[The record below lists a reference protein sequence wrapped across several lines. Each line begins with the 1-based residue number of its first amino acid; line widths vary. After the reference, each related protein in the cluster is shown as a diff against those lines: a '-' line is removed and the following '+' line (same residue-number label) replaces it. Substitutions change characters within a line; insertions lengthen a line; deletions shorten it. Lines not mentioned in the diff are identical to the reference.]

1 MRRPRF
7 EHSYATQLPEQLYAP
22 TEPTPVAAP
31 RLLQLNENLAAEL
44 GLDSR
49 WLHSPEGIDLL
60 AGNRFPADMR
70 PIAQAY
76 AGHQFGNFVP
86 QLGDGRALLL
96 GELTDQG
103 GQLHDLQLKGSGPTR
118 FSRNGDGRAALG
130 PMMREYIVSEAMQA
144 LGIPT
149 TRTLSLVAT
158 GEHVYRETRL
168 PGALIARV
176 AASHIRVGTFQYLA
190 ARQDVAG
197 LKALADYAIARH
209 YPHLAQHEAGTNNPY
224 LGLLDAV
231 VTAQA
236 QLVARWMLV
245 GFIHGVLNT
254 DNVAISGETIDYGPC
269 AFMDSYHP
277 ATRFSSIDHQG
288 RYAYI
293 NQPRI
298 TVWNLARLAEALLP
312 ILNHGKPAGDAE
324 FEQAKAVIGDF
335 QPHYE
340 AAFHEGLRHKIGLYS
355 QQQGDLELVA
365 ELLNLMAQNG
375 ADFTLTFRD
384 LALEIEG
391 AGPVRNYFIDPTA
404 FDGWA
409 GRWRQ
414 RLADDGEN
422 AAERATRMRAIN
434 PKYIA
439 RNHRVEAAIVAAV
452 EADDFAPFQRLLA
465 VLARPFD
472 EQPEMEAYA
481 EPPAH
486 EERVLQT
493 FCGT

>member
-1 MRRPRF
+1 MRTVMF
-7 EHSYATQLPEQLYAP
+7 QHSYASLPEQLFAHTAP
-22 TEPTPVAAP
+22 SPVSAP
-31 RLLQLNENLAAEL
+31 RLLKLNENLANEL
-44 GLDSR
+44 GLDKS
-49 WLHSPEGIDLL
+49 WLRSPPGIEML
-60 AGNRFPADMR
+60 AGTRFPDDAR

-86 QLGDGRALLL
+86 RLGDGRALLV
-96 GELTDQG
+96 GEILDSS
-103 GQLHDLQLKGSGPTR
+103 GQLRDLQLKGSGPTR

-130 PMMREYIVSEAMQA
+130 PMMREYIVSEAMYA

-158 GEHVYRETRL
+158 GEQVYRETKL

-190 ARQDVAG
+190 VREDVTG
-197 LKALADYAIARH
+197 LKALADYSIARH
-209 YPHLAQHEAGTNNPY
+209 YPHLVDTPAPY
-224 LGLLDAV
+224 LGLLDEV
-231 VTAQA
+231 VAAQA
-236 QLVARWMLV
+236 KLVAHWMLV

-269 AFMDSYHP
+269 AFMDAYHP
-277 ATRFSSIDHQG
+277 ATVFSSIDRQG
-288 RYAYI
+288 RYAYV

-312 ILNHGKPAGDAE
+312 ILSDDADSADE
-324 FEQAKAVIGDF
+324 AFEQVKATIGKF
-335 QPHYE
+335 QAYYE
-340 AAFHEGLRHKIGLYS
+340 AAFHEGIRHKVGLFS
-355 QQQGDLELVA
+355 EQPGDLDLAA
-365 ELLNLMAQNG
+365 ELLDLMARNS

-384 LALEIEG
+384 LAGEVDGPG
-391 AGPVRNYFIDPTA
+391 AVRNHFIDPAA

-409 GRWRQ
+409 RRWRE
-414 RLADDGEN
+414 RLAREPEHSDDR
-422 AAERATRMRAIN
+422 AARMRAVN

-439 RNHRVEAAIVAAV
+439 RNHRVEAAIVAAT
-452 EADDFAPFQRLLA
+452 DSGDFEPFEKLLA
-465 VLARPFD
+465 VLAHPYD
-472 EQPEMEAYA
+472 EQPEMKEYA
-481 EPPAH
+481 LPPAN